1 MIIVDGHFDLLPLV
15 YEHRRKNEKNVI
27 QNQFLKDFTEGKIN
41 IIVSSLYIMDNYLP
55 EMALRVAL
63 DQISS
68 LYYEIEE
75 SGGKYLLCKN
85 YNDIELAINNKL
97 IGILLSFEG
106 VEPIYNDI
114 YLLRIFYNLGVRF
127 VGLTWNRRTY
137 AADGIGIQN
146 SNGGLTDFGLN
157 VLKESQKLGMLID
170 VSHLNEKGFWDVIK
184 NTTNPVIA
192 SHSNARKIFDSP
204 RNLTDEQIKAIANT
218 DGIIGINANG
228 MFVSEKKEENNEL
241 GLLKHIVH
249 IANLAGVQHVALGLD
264 LCDGFRNQSM
274 DSLNGYKSLEKL
286 YHILD
291 KNGFSKKEIEMI
303 FGKNYLNLYKKYLK

>member
-1 MIIVDGHFDLLPLV
+1 
-15 YEHRRKNEKNVI
+15 
-27 QNQFLKDFTEGKIN
+27 
-41 IIVSSLYIMDNYLP
+41 MDNYLP
-55 EMALRVAL
+55 EMALRIAL

-75 SGGKYLLCKN
+75 SGGKYFLCKN
-85 YNDIELAINNKL
+85 YNDIEYVIKNNL

-106 VEPIYNDI
+106 IEPIYNDL

-137 AADGIGIQN
+137 AADGIGVEN

-157 VLKESQKLGMLID
+157 VLKESQKLGMIID

-184 NTTNPVIA
+184 HTTKPVIA
-192 SHSNARKIFDSP
+192 SHSNARKIFDSK

-218 DGIIGINANG
+218 NGVVGINANG
-228 MFVSEKKEENNEL
+228 MFVSEKIEENNET
-241 GLLKHIVH
+241 GLLKHISH
-249 IANLAGVQHVALGLD
+249 IANLVGIQHVALGLD
-264 LCDGFRNQSM
+264 LCDGFRTKPM
-274 DSLNGYKSLEKL
+274 DSINGYKSLEKL
-286 YHILD
+286 YQVLE
-291 KNGFSKKEIEMI
+291 KNGFSKDEIEMI